1 MSTPPRA
8 RHRGLPVAVIA
19 ACLGIA
25 GLVSGAEPSPDVK
38 KQCAADHSQAQSL
51 KLDGKLIAAREC
63 LVACSAEEC
72 PAVLR
77 KECSEMLP
85 EIDRAIPSI
94 VIVART
100 PTGDETSAVKVSIDG
115 APVLDRID
123 GKSLAIDPGVRKLRL
138 ELAGARPIERELMV
152 REGDKARVVEFR
164 FESTAPAAS
173 ASSASASSSAP
184 APSAPSPHRPIPV
197 AVYALGGA
205 GIAAVGA
212 FAVFAL
218 SGRSQ
223 ENELRDRGC
232 EPYCPKSETD
242 EVKQKYLIGDIFLA
256 VGLVSAGA
264 ATWLYL
270 KRPEVKDESSSA
282 LRWTVGPTRGGA
294 FTGLSGSF

>member
-1 MSTPPRA
+1 
-8 RHRGLPVAVIA
+8 
-19 ACLGIA
+19 
-25 GLVSGAEPSPDVK
+25 VSGAEPSPDVK

-51 KLDGKLIAAREC
+51 KLDGKLIAAKER

-100 PTGDETSAVKVSIDG
+100 PAGDETSAVKVSIDG

-138 ELAGARPIERELMV
+138 EIAGARPIERDLMV

-164 FESTAPAAS
+164 FESTAPAAP
-173 ASSASASSSAP
+173 ASSAAASTFAP
-184 APSAPSPHRPIPV
+184 AAPPPRRPIPAV
-197 AVYALGGA
+197 VYALGGA

-256 VGLVSAGA
+256 AGLVSAGA

>member
-1 MSTPPRA
+1 M
-8 RHRGLPVAVIA
+8 
-19 ACLGIA
+19 
-25 GLVSGAEPSPDVK
+25 
-38 KQCAADHSQAQSL
+38 
-51 KLDGKLIAAREC
+51 
-63 LVACSAEEC
+63 
-72 PAVLR
+72 
-77 KECSEMLP
+77 
-85 EIDRAIPSI
+85 
-94 VIVART
+94 
-100 PTGDETSAVKVSIDG
+100 
-115 APVLDRID
+115 
-123 GKSLAIDPGVRKLRL
+123 
-138 ELAGARPIERELMV
+138 
-152 REGDKARVVEFR
+152 VEFR